1 MRRALALASV
11 VAAVFV
17 AASPL
22 NAATPGKNASH
33 GVPIAIVKANQSS
46 NWFGYNQG
54 LLEKG
59 VQFHA
64 ITANWVVPSVSRHKR
79 NEDEYSSTWAGI
91 GGGCVDA
98 ACTVGDNTLIQAGT
112 EQDVAADGT
121 KSYSAWYE
129 LIPAPSITISNFT
142 VAPGDHITLSIAEAV
157 ANSEL
162 WTITMNDVTRNESF
176 STTVPYS
183 STYATAE
190 WIDETPLIL
199 GTNGGFAALPN
210 MTKTVFDAGTVNGG
224 APGLTAAEEIQ
235 LINSNGKVYGAPSA
249 PDSDTDG
256 FAACAWATS
265 CGRPSS

>member
-11 VAAVFV
+11 TAIAITI
-17 AASPL
+17 ASPVHAA
-22 NAATPGKNASH
+22 NARTSRSH
-33 GVPIAIVKANQSS
+33 GSPIAVVKANQSS

-54 LLEKG
+54 MLEKG

-64 ITANWVVPSVSRHKR
+64 ITASWVVPSVSWHHR
-79 NEDEYSSTWAGI
+79 NEDEFSSTWAGI

-98 ACTVGDNTLIQAGT
+98 ACTVTDNTLIQAGT

-142 VAPGDHITLSIAEAV
+142 VAPGDRINLSIVESPQ
-157 ANSEL
+157 NSEL
-162 WTITMNDVTRNESF
+162 WTITMQNATRNEKF
-176 STTVPYS
+176 STTLPYA

-210 MTKTVFDAGTVNGG
+210 MSKTVFDPGTVNG
-224 APGLTAAEEIQ
+224 APPHLTSAEQIQ
-235 LINSNGKVYGAPSA
+235 LINSDNKVYGAPSP
-249 PDSDTDG
+249 PDADTDG

-265 CGRPSS
+265 CTKPRS